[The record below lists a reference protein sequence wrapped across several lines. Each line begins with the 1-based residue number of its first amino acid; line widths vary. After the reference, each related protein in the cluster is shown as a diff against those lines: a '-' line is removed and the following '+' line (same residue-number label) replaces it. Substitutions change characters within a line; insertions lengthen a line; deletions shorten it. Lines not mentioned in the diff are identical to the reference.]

1 MKSFIFGLFGA
12 ILLTAGALA
21 QQSDPAL
28 DKLIADYQ
36 TAWAKADAKALAAL
50 YTDNALRLS
59 DGQLVR
65 GRQEIQAMFEK
76 NFAGPWKGTKVTIT
90 AGRKEAIGGA
100 DVRLVEGT
108 FEVSGPTGPPLRGR
122 FLNTFVRQGGQ
133 WKIAGLSAM
142 TQTPAPT
149 K

>member
-1 MKSFIFGLFGA
+1 MKSFIFGLLGA
-12 ILLTAGALA
+12 VMLAAGALA

-36 TAWAKADAKALAAL
+36 TGWAKADAKGLAAL
-50 YTDNALRLS
+50 YTDNALRLA

-76 NFAGPWKGTKVTIT
+76 NFAGPWKGTKVTI
-90 AGRKEAIGGA
+90 ASGRTEALGA

-108 FEVSGPTGPPLRGR
+108 FEVSGPTGPPQRGR